1 MISVSPRV
9 LIVFSQKGGSGKSAA
24 AINLAVFAHA
34 SGTAVAIFDLDDQKT
49 SLKWAERRGNDRPG
63 PVVVA
68 PTVARIGDAIEAA
81 KNDGIS
87 LVIIDAPPHAGLA
100 TSKILE
106 HADLVVVPIRP
117 TSSDI
122 DALPDTQRLIG
133 KKSAVA
139 FLSQCALRSPEVAE
153 TRGFIEENF
162 GWQVAGE
169 ISTRV
174 AVDRARSRGL
184 GVSEFEPAGAS
195 TIEIEQLYNSL
206 MKALK

>member
-1 MISVSPRV
+1 MISVLPKV

-24 AINLAVFAHA
+24 VINLAVCAHA
-34 SGTAVAIFDLDDQKT
+34 SGRAVAIFDLDEQRT
-49 SLKWAERRGNDRPG
+49 LLKWAERRGDRPG
-63 PVVVA
+63 PIVVA
-68 PTVARIGDAIEAA
+68 PTAAKIGDAIEAA

-87 LVIIDAPPHAGLA
+87 LVIIDAPPHAGLV
-100 TSKILE
+100 TSRILE
-106 HADLVVVPIRP
+106 HANLVAVPIRP

-122 DALPDTQRLIG
+122 DALPNTQRLVG
-133 KKSAVA
+133 KKSVAA

-153 TRGFIEENF
+153 TRAFIEENF

-174 AVDRARSRGL
+174 AVDRARSKGL
-184 GVSEFEPAGAS
+184 GVTEYEPGGAS
-195 TIEIEQLYNSL
+195 AVEIETLYNSL